1 MTKKIF
7 KLLFGTL
14 LSSFAIALVINAN
27 VGCFSITT
35 TNFAFA
41 NWLNISVGTAGA
53 LVELI
58 ILLIAM
64 YLKQGVSFT
73 GIVNG
78 VIGSLLIDFWCPL
91 LPSHPLLAFVGIIL
105 LPLGWVFTE
114 SCGWGASN
122 QNLLTLGLINKTG
135 KSLTFI
141 RTIQEVTLIV
151 IGFIGARQYI
161 TPFTILLALFF
172 GKLMSVEYKLLGY
185 KPEEINHKFII
196 KGKCR
201 KEVEELAISKES
213 KK

>member
-1 MTKKIF
+1 MIKKLI
-7 KLLFGTL
+7 KLFLGTL
-14 LSSFAIALVINAN
+14 LSSFAISLVINAN

-53 LVELI
+53 LVELV

-64 YLKQGVSFT
+64 YLKQGLSFA

-78 VIGSLLIDFWCPL
+78 VVGSLLIDFWCPL
-91 LPSHPLLAFVGIIL
+91 LPSHTLLALAGIIL
-105 LPLGWVFTE
+105 LPLAWVLTE

-141 RTIQEVTLIV
+141 RTIQEVTLV
-151 IGFIGARQYI
+151 IIGLLGSNKV
-161 TPFTILLALFF
+161 TLFTILLALFF
-172 GKLMSVEYKLLGY
+172 GKLMSVEYKLVGY
-185 KPEEINHKFII
+185 NPSEIEHKFLI
-196 KGKCR
+196 KGGKR
-201 KEVEELAISKES
+201 ERGGDTVEVLK
-213 KK
+213 

>member
-141 RTIQEVTLIV
+141 RTIQEVTLMT
-151 IGFIGARQYI
+151 IGFMGARQYI

-185 KPEEINHKFII
+185 KPEEVQHKFII
-196 KGKCR
+196 KGKHR
-201 KEVEELAISKES
+201 KEVAELAISKES